1 MFDPFSDV
9 PDPPVGKPC
18 VSEVTLTTATL
29 SWYGPAYDGGC
40 TITNYR
46 VEKCDAEE
54 GDWVYV
60 TKNCKVNI
68 QNQ

>member
-1 MFDPFSDV
+1 MCDPFSDV

-46 VEKCDAEE
+46 VERCDAEE
-54 GDWVYV
+54 GDWVDV

-68 QNQ
+68 